1 MKAILLIIC
10 LLLASSVLFVPSSV
24 LARELKVEQADAS
37 YPPKRRG
44 VPCGRGEYQ
53 RNCTRLIPPPPP
65 PTPSPPPPPIPCGRA
80 YKRKCPPPP

>member
-24 LARELKVEQADAS
+24 LARELKVEQAEAP
-37 YPPKRRG
+37 YRRSIKPTPS
-44 VPCGRGEYQ
+44 PCGRGKRYKP
-53 RNCTRLIPPPPP
+53 CLPKKPPPPAR
-65 PTPSPPPPPIPCGRA
+65 SCGP

>member
-37 YPPKRRG
+37 YRGKSIKPPPSPYGRCMKYKTCLPKR
-44 VPCGRGEYQ
+44 
-53 RNCTRLIPPPPP
+53 PPPPP
-65 PTPSPPPPPIPCGRA
+65 R
-80 YKRKCPPPP
+80 RCPPFKPNCRRPP

>member
-1 MKAILLIIC
+1 MQYQLSKMKAILFIIC

-37 YPPKRRG
+37 YPKRPVGPR
-44 VPCGRGEYQ
+44 CGSHQ

-65 PTPSPPPPPIPCGRA
+65 PPARYCRSYTRCRRPP
-80 YKRKCPPPP
+80 